1 MVFILNEPVINININ
16 LGILLTIAFIG
27 FSSMRK

>member
-1 MVFILNEPVINININ
+1 MVFILYKPVFDIDIN
-16 LGILLTIAFIG
+16 LGILLIIAFIG